1 MSDIRAWSVEAS
13 GYAQWLPFKRPGEK
27 LLSDQAPEPLPWL
40 EDFWQQTLMAPIALP
55 TPSTLSRNT
64 LLNRIRALQLYV
76 REHVMNLFLAPF
88 DTKEPA

>member
-13 GYAQWLPFKRPGEK
+13 GYAQWLRFKRPGEK

-55 TPSTLSRNT
+55 SNSLDAFKEYVAEQDPRSSA
-64 LLNRIRALQLYV
+64 ICPRACYESV
-76 REHVMNLFLAPF
+76 FSSI
-88 DTKEPA
+88 